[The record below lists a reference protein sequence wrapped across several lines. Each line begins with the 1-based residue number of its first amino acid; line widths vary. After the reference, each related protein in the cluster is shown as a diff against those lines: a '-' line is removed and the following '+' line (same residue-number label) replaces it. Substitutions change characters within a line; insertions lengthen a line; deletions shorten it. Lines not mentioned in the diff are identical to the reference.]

1 MKKYL
6 SIKEAAE
13 ELGWKP
19 KTIRNKM
26 RAGIFRQ
33 GVHYF
38 RRQGI
43 RPRFVRGSL
52 EAWLE
57 ESENPTRQLDEVP
70 HEKRGRRPKGTK
82 HAI

>member
-19 KTIRNKM
+19 RTLRNKM
-26 RAGIFRQ
+26 AAGVFRQ

-38 RRQGI
+38 KRKGI
-43 RPRFVRGSL
+43 HPKFIRGSL
-52 EAWLE
+52 EAWLQ
-57 ESENPTRQLDEVP
+57 ESESPTSELDVP
-70 HEKRGRRPKGTK
+70 QAKRGRLPKGMK
-82 HAI
+82 QSI